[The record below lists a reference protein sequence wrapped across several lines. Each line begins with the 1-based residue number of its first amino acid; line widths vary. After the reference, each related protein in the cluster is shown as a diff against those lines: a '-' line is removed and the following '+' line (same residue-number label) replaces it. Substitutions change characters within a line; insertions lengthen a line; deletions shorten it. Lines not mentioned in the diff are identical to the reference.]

1 MEQNK
6 KDRWNIA
13 YKNFVQIS
21 YFGGFFAFLLLV
33 LYVVKFEWI
42 KEFISIDILIVS
54 LVTPFAWYYLAQL
67 FKKRD
72 KKAISLS
79 YIFLAI
85 LFAWSFF
92 YGINIVMILI
102 FGYLLYIVYKANK
115 SGVNSPSI
123 SENI

>member
-1 MEQNK
+1 MEQDK
-6 KDRWNIA
+6 KNRWNIA

-21 YFGGFFAFLLLV
+21 YFGGFFALLFLV

-42 KEFISIDILIVS
+42 KEFIGIEMLIVS
-54 LVTPFAWYYLAQL
+54 LITPFAWYYLAQL

-85 LFAWSFF
+85 LFAWSSF
-92 YGINIVMILI
+92 YGINIILLLI
-102 FGYLLYIVYKANK
+102 FGYLINYSKY
-115 SGVNSPSI
+115 
-123 SENI
+123 